1 MFYNI
6 YLLSYNCNSNKNR
19 TMALSIVFATA
30 NSNKV
35 REVLELLDDG
45 IDIVSL
51 NDIGCEEDIP
61 ETQPTIEGN
70 ALQKAQYVI
79 DNYHVNCFAE
89 DTGLEIEAL
98 NGEPGVF
105 SARYAGEAR
114 DSEANMALVLEKLK
128 AKTNRKAQFKT
139 VVALVIDNQM
149 FTFEGIA
156 KGYIATEKKGEKG
169 FGYDPIFIPEG
180 YEVSFAEMTATEKN
194 KISHRG
200 KAIEKLK
207 IFLNQLVNQSKK

>member
-1 MFYNI
+1 M
-6 YLLSYNCNSNKNR
+6 S
-19 TMALSIVFATA
+19 LSIVFATA
-30 NSNKV
+30 NQNKV

-45 IDIVSL
+45 INIVSL
-51 NDIGCEEDIP
+51 KDIGCEEDIP

-79 DNYHVNCFAE
+79 ENYQVNCFAE

-105 SARYAGEAR
+105 SARYAGEQK

-128 AKTNRKAQFKT
+128 GQTNRKAQFKT
-139 VVALVIDNQM
+139 VIALIIDGK
-149 FTFEGIA
+149 TTLFEGIVKGRIAEA
-156 KGYIATEKKGEKG
+156 KSGEKG

-180 YEVSFAEMTATEKN
+180 YEVSFAEMSAEEKN

-200 KAIEKLK
+200 KAVKLL
-207 IFLNQLVNQSKK
+207 LNHLNSL